1 MEFKYKAKKSLDE
14 TVEGSIYA
22 ASLEEAL
29 QRLEEQGIVPVHIQ
43 AKEEPAAKAFKKS
56 ARIFSAGW
64 GLKKIALFTQK
75 LYNLTKSNVE
85 LLTALILLE
94 QDSKDHFEKQLLGD
108 IIRNVK
114 DGLPLSECLGR
125 HPECFSSMYVDLIR
139 AGEGSGQ
146 LKASLAQLVAYL
158 KRLEGLKLRIQ
169 QALAYPIF
177 MVFVGGLTIFVM
189 LSFIFPRLAGMF
201 DDFQAALPLPTQIL
215 LSISGFFQS
224 YWLFIGLAL
233 GGLSLVFKHFYSRKK
248 GLFSF
253 LHYRLPMIGKIVYK
267 QSAANFSNSLS
278 VLLKSGV
285 SLLTALGIAAPIIG
299 NPKYIS
305 QLKEAAEAIKSGASF
320 SQALERFKIFPDFF
334 VQMIKVGEAGGRLD
348 SVLADIAASYEEE
361 IESDLKIISSLIE
374 PVIILLLG
382 IVIGGMVTAMLLPIF
397 SINALVGE

>member
-14 TVEGSIYA
+14 TVEGVIYA

-29 QRLEEQGIVPVHIQ
+29 QRLESQGIVPINIQ
-43 AKEEPAAKAFKKS
+43 AKEEPGAKAFKRS

-94 QDSKDHFEKQLLGD
+94 QESKDHFEKQLLGD
-108 IIRNVK
+108 IIKNVK

-125 HPECFSSMYVDLIR
+125 HPDCFSSMYVDLIR

-146 LKASLAQLVAYL
+146 LKDSLAQLVAYL

-201 DDFQAALPLPTQIL
+201 DDFQAALPLPTLIL
-215 LSISGFFQS
+215 LSISDFFKS
-224 YWLFIGLAL
+224 YWLFIALAL
-233 GGLSLVFKHFYSRKK
+233 VGSFAVLKQLYKK
-248 GLFSF
+248 NQAFFSF
-253 LHYRLPMIGKIVYK
+253 LRYRLPMIGKIVYK

-299 NPKYIS
+299 NPKHIS

-320 SQALERFKIFPDFF
+320 SQSLERFKIFPDFF

-382 IVIGGMVTAMLLPIF
+382 LVIGGMVTAMLLPIF
-397 SINALVGE
+397 SINALVG

>member
-14 TVEGSIYA
+14 TVEGVIYA

-29 QRLEEQGIVPVHIQ
+29 QRLEGEGIVPINIQ
-43 AKEEPAAKAFKKS
+43 AKDEPQSKAFKKS

-94 QDSKDHFEKQLLGD
+94 QDSKDRFEKQLLGS
-108 IIRNVK
+108 IIKNVK

-125 HPECFSSMYVDLIR
+125 NPDCFSSMYVDLIR

-146 LKASLAQLVAYL
+146 LKDSLAQLVAYL

-215 LSISGFFQS
+215 LSTSDFFKS
-224 YWLFIGLAL
+224 YWMFIAFALAGCFAAL
-233 GGLSLVFKHFYSRKK
+233 KQLYKK
-248 GLFSF
+248 NKAFFSF
-253 LHYRLPMIGKIVYK
+253 LRYRLPMIGKIVYK

-299 NPKYIS
+299 NPRYVS

-382 IVIGGMVTAMLLPIF
+382 LVIGGMVMAMLLPIF
-397 SINALVGE
+397 SINALVG

>member
-14 TVEGSIYA
+14 TVEGVIYA

-29 QRLEEQGIVPVHIQ
+29 QRLEGEGIVPINIQ
-43 AKEEPAAKAFKKS
+43 AKEEPLSKDIKRS
-56 ARIFSAGW
+56 ARIFSSGW
-64 GLKKIALFTQK
+64 GLKKLSIFTQK

-94 QDSKDHFEKQLLGD
+94 QDTKDRFEKQLLGG
-108 IIRNVK
+108 IIKNVK

-125 HPECFSSMYVDLIR
+125 HPDCFSSMYVDLIR

-146 LKASLAQLVAYL
+146 LKDSLAQLVAYL

-215 LSISGFFQS
+215 LSISDFFKS
-224 YWLFIGLAL
+224 YWLFIALFLAVGFAAL
-233 GGLSLVFKHFYSRKK
+233 KQLYKK
-248 GLFSF
+248 NKAFFSF
-253 LHYRLPMIGKIVYK
+253 LRYRLPMIGKIVYK

-299 NPKYIS
+299 NPKYVS

-361 IESDLKIISSLIE
+361 IESDLKVISSLIE

-382 IVIGGMVTAMLLPIF
+382 LVIGGMVTAMLLPIF
-397 SINALVGE
+397 SINALVG

>member
-29 QRLEEQGIVPVHIQ
+29 QRLESEGIVPINIQ
-43 AKEEPAAKAFKKS
+43 AKDEPASKAFKKS
-56 ARIFSAGW
+56 SRIFSAGW

-125 HPECFSSMYVDLIR
+125 HPDCFSSMYVDLIR

-146 LKASLAQLVAYL
+146 LKDSLAQLVAYL

-215 LSISGFFQS
+215 LSISGFFKS
-224 YWLFIGLAL
+224 YWMFIGLAL
-233 GGLSLVFKHFYSRKK
+233 GGGFVVLKQLYKK
-248 GLFSF
+248 NQAFFSF
-253 LHYRLPMIGKIVYK
+253 LRYRLPMIGKIVYK
-267 QSAANFSNSLS
+267 QSVANFSNSLS

-299 NPKYIS
+299 NPQYIS

-382 IVIGGMVTAMLLPIF
+382 LVIGGMVMAMLLPIF
-397 SINALVGE
+397 SINALVG